1 MTQGILWADV
11 VTTVSETYAREIV
24 TPAYGDGLDEILRYR
39 DDNLI
44 GILNGI
50 DYDEYDPLNDPLI
63 PARYDLST
71 LHKRT
76 TNKLALQERFGLP
89 KSMEMPV
96 VGMVSRL
103 DEQKGFDILF
113 DGLDSLIKDTKMQLI
128 ILGRGSDY
136 YHDLLKQAASRYPR
150 NIAALLVF
158 DDALAHLVYA
168 GCDMFLMPSKFEP
181 CGLGQM
187 VAMRY
192 GAIPIVRHTGGLA
205 DTVQDLVPDLSEG
218 TGFVFMDYSAEA
230 VVTAVHRARSAYYEQ
245 KEAWHSVMQR
255 IMALDFSWQNSAQK
269 YESVYHRAL
278 ELKSRV
284 AK

>member
-1 MTQGILWADV
+1 
-11 VTTVSETYAREIV
+11 
-24 TPAYGDGLDEILRYR
+24 
-39 DDNLI
+39 LI
-44 GILNGI
+44 GVINGI
-50 DYDEYDPLNDPLI
+50 DYDEYDSLNDTLV
-63 PARYDLST
+63 PARYDPYT

-76 TNKLALQERFGLP
+76 TNKLALQERVGLP
-89 KSMEMPV
+89 KSIDMPV

-103 DEQKGFDILF
+103 DEQKGLDILL
-113 DGLDSLIKDTKMQLI
+113 DGLDSLVKDAKIQLV

-136 YHDLLKQAASRYPR
+136 YHDLLRQAVSRYPQ

-158 DDALAHLVYA
+158 DDSLAHLVYA

-205 DTVQDLVPDLSEG
+205 DTVQDLTPDLSEG

-230 VVTAVHRARSAYYEQ
+230 VVAAVHRAVTAYYEQ

-255 IMALDFSWQNSAQK
+255 IMALDFSWRHSANK
-269 YESVYHRAL
+269 YESIYRKAL
-278 ELKSRV
+278 ELKSHV
-284 AK
+284 AQ